1 MPAVRPWYVIPAL
14 GLAGAATAFAVD
26 HRIWAALALGLC
38 GASLAAAI
46 RGFLGA
52 SQVAAVAAAGGA
64 ALGVLGLIALAP
76 HAAIREALAGAAGLF
91 AISELARAK
100 QPNESPLPAIG
111 AALLAG
117 ALDPSYVG
125 LVAVSGFAW
134 LRSPIARPRA
144 AIALPIAGILA
155 TVLACACALLYAR
168 TTLWHTWL
176 GHATYPRALV
186 ATLTRTG
193 DLVGPM
199 TAFAALVGLVM
210 CLAHGRIAAAAVASV
225 FALTAI
231 ASLAGGFVAPAA
243 PLVAALGA
251 GVAIGRLAVL
261 VRWPVGQAF
270 VGATAGFLL
279 VVVPAWTLIVSA

>member
-14 GLAGAATAFAVD
+14 GVAGAATAFAVD
-26 HRIWAALALGLC
+26 HRIWVALALGLC
-38 GASLAAAI
+38 GAALAAAI
-46 RGFLGA
+46 RGFLGP
-52 SQVAAVAAAGGA
+52 SPVAAVAAAGGA
-64 ALGVLGLIALAP
+64 LLGVLGLIALA
-76 HAAIREALAGAAGLF
+76 AGIREALAGAAALF

-125 LVAVSGFAW
+125 LVAVSGYAW
-134 LRSPIARPRA
+134 LRSPVVRPRA
-144 AIALPIAGILA
+144 AVVVPIAGILA
-155 TVLACACALLYAR
+155 TVLACACALVYAR
-168 TTLWHTWL
+168 TSLWHTWL

-199 TAFAALVGLVM
+199 TAFAAVVGLAM
-210 CLAHGRIAAAAVASV
+210 CVAHGRIAAAAVASV

-251 GVAIGRLAVL
+251 GVAIGRLAAL

-279 VVVPAWTLIVSA
+279 VVVPAWTLIMPS

>member
-14 GLAGAATAFAVD
+14 GLASAVAAFAVD
-26 HRIWAALALGLC
+26 HRVWVALALGLC

-46 RGFLGA
+46 RSFLGP
-52 SQVAAVAAAGGA
+52 SPVAAVAAAGGA
-64 ALGVLGLIALAP
+64 ALGVLGLIALDP
-76 HAAIREALAGAAGLF
+76 AIREALAGATALF

-117 ALDPSYVG
+117 VLDPSYVG

-134 LRSPIARPRA
+134 LRSPVVRPRA
-144 AIALPIAGILA
+144 AILLPIVGILA
-155 TVLACACALLYAR
+155 TALACGCALVYAR
-168 TTLWHTWL
+168 TSLWHTWL

-186 ATLTRTG
+186 ATLVRTG

-210 CLAHGRIAAAAVASV
+210 CIAHGRIAAAAVASV
-225 FALTAI
+225 LALTAI

-251 GVAIGRLAVL
+251 GVAIGRLAAL

-279 VVVPAWTLIVSA
+279 VVVPAWTLIAPA

>member
-1 MPAVRPWYVIPAL
+1 MRPWYVIPAF
-14 GLAGAATAFAVD
+14 GLASAATAFAVD
-26 HRIWAALALGLC
+26 HQIWVALALGLC
-38 GASLAAAI
+38 GAALAAAI
-46 RGFLGA
+46 RGFLGPTA
-52 SQVAAVAAAGGA
+52 VAAVAAAGGA

-76 HAAIREALAGAAGLF
+76 HGALREALAGAAGLF

-100 QPNESPLPAIG
+100 QPNASPLPAIG

-134 LRSPIARPRA
+134 LRAPVARPRA
-144 AIALPIAGILA
+144 AFAVPIAGILA
-155 TVLACACALLYAR
+155 TVVACACALVYAR
-168 TTLWHTWL
+168 TSLWHAWL
-176 GHATYPRALV
+176 GHATYPRALA

-199 TAFAALVGLVM
+199 TAFAALVGLVI
-210 CLAHGRIAAAAVASV
+210 CLAHNRLAAAAIASV
-225 FALTAI
+225 FVLTAI

-251 GVAIGRLAVL
+251 GVAIGRLAAL

-270 VGATAGFLL
+270 VGATAGFVL
-279 VVVPAWTLIVSA
+279 VVVPAWALIVPA